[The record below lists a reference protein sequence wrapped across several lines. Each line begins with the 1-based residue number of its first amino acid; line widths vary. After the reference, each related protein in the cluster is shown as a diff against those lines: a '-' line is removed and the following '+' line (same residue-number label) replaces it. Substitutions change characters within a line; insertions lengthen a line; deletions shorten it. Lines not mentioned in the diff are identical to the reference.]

1 MKYIKEYR
9 EGDYCKG
16 IYLCRSKQVLTAKTG
31 KTYYSLTLQDKTGT
45 VDAKMYLTLTAELME
60 FDAMVI

>member
-45 VDAKMYLTLTAELME
+45 VDCKS
-60 FDAMVI
+60 I